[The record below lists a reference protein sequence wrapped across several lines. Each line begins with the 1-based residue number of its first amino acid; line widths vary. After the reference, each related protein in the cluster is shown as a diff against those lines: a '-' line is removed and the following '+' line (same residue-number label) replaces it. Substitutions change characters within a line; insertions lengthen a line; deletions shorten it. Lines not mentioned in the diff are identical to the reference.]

1 MNKRKTSGF
10 GYGAI
15 LVVNLFLFLFFAA
28 GQAAWAQDI
37 ARITHPELEERLDSY
52 LSIDDAEAA
61 AVELDDILGSLD
73 PDQYPSTYVRGRTY
87 KAFELAERGDIPGA
101 IELIEQMQGF
111 TERYPY
117 PDVIA
122 EVQANLVAL
131 SWYNGEVARSLILA
145 EQLIRELED
154 TQNPRILYYANSI
167 MVGIFRANSQYER
180 ALERAIQAL
189 DAIQGS
195 DNPRTELRRVSL
207 TREITGIHSDLRNFD
222 EALALAKRNVEEAK
236 RIELV
241 EDVPDLLL
249 LQGFIEGQMDLY
261 EDSIITHRQAIEWA
275 SRAGNEDIVVLSMN
289 NIGSTLIELQ
299 RYEEAQEILT
309 EALSYV
315 DGEDSASDPMA
326 HLLKFNLGYIDVF
339 LGNIETGIA
348 EVAENGERL
357 LAIYSAIEQADLYDY
372 IARAYARAGMFQQQ
386 AEALIAQRELRA
398 DIFRRDR
405 EASLSELQSRYDAQ
419 DQLQQIELLE
429 QRNSLQERVIEN
441 KQLQQQI
448 VVLFAL
454 VVILGLVLVAIM
466 YRAARRANKQ
476 LKVAN
481 KQLEF
486 HSQRD
491 PLTALFNRRALQEK
505 MQKREQGER
514 RANPA
519 EYSDA
524 MILLDIDYFKRINDN
539 FGHAA
544 GDTVLKELSTR
555 LLSIARSSDLV
566 IRWGGEEFLIYLQNM
581 NPEKLSDYAKKVLT
595 VIGSKAVVHEG
606 KKIQVTATAGFISL
620 PFAGVD
626 ESSVGWEKTL
636 QIADMALYIGKVH
649 GRNRAYGI
657 TGLKAPYEDVSKY
670 LDNDLAEAMEKD
682 LIHYELITGPDVG
695 KLNMN

>member
-10 GYGAI
+10 GYRAI
-15 LVVNLFLFLFFAA
+15 LVVNLFLFLIFVAV
-28 GQAAWAQDI
+28 QAAWAQDI
-37 ARITHPELEERLDSY
+37 ERITHPELEERLDSY
-52 LSIDDAEAA
+52 LSIDDVEAA

-101 IELIEQMQGF
+101 IELIEDMQSF

-131 SWYNGEVARSLILA
+131 NWYNGEVARSLILA
-145 EQLIRELED
+145 EQLIEELED

-249 LQGFIEGQMDLY
+249 LQGFIEGQMELY
-261 EDSIITHRQAIEWA
+261 EDSMATYEEAIEWA
-275 SRAGNEDIVVLSMN
+275 SRVGFEDTVLLSMN
-289 NIGSTLIELQ
+289 NIGSTLIELE
-299 RYEEAQEILT
+299 RYEEAKEMLT
-309 EALSYV
+309 EALNYIDVESA
-315 DGEDSASDPMA
+315 DDDSMA
-326 HLLKFNLGYIDVF
+326 HLLRFNLGYIDVF
-339 LGNIETGIA
+339 LGNIESGIA
-348 EVAENGERL
+348 QVVENGDRL
-357 LAIYSAIEQADLYDY
+357 LALYSALEQADLYDY
-372 IARAYARAGMFQQQ
+372 IARAYARAGMFEQQG
-386 AEALIAQRELRA
+386 EALIAQRDLRA
-398 DIFRRDR
+398 DIFRSDR

-429 QRNSLQERVIEN
+429 QRNALQERVIEN

-448 VVLFAL
+448 VVLFAI
-454 VVILGLVLVAIM
+454 VVILGLVLVGIM

-514 RANPA
+514 RAHLA
-519 EYSDA
+519 EYPDA

-555 LLSIARSSDLV
+555 LLSIVRSSDLV

-581 NPEKLSDYAKKVLT
+581 NPEKLSDYAEKVLT

-626 ESSVGWEKTL
+626 ESNIGWEKTL

-657 TGLKAPYEDVSKY
+657 TGLKAPYEEVSRY

-682 LIHYELITGPDVG
+682 LIHYELITGPNVG
-695 KLNMN
+695 KQNMN